1 MKLNTPSE
9 RFFVFMATV
18 MLFGVGY
25 QHYFNYQTDKRIN
38 NEMEKQNI
46 LVGRYCAR
54 NHQLG
59 KENTGLKIDMV
70 KLKSEI
76 EELEKIKRMW
86 LGKRPKY
93 APNGDRSFPTNK

>member
-59 KENTGLKIDMV
+59 KENTGLKIEMV
-70 KLKSEI
+70 KLKREI
-76 EELEKIKRMW
+76 E
-86 LGKRPKY
+86 
-93 APNGDRSFPTNK
+93 